1 MPRII
6 PIRDLKNT
14 AAISQMCNESTEPI
28 YVTKNGYGDMVL
40 MSMKAYEEKLMML
53 ELYEK
58 LAIAEEEVKN
68 GKTKDGVAAKAAG
81 KVPCIISRSLIVLTG
96 SFPIFLNTC
105 LFSFR
110 IQQRRPHLLRK
121 SYLCMKR

>member
-1 MPRII
+1 MPQII
-6 PIRDLKNT
+6 PIKDLKNT
-14 AAISQMCNESTEPI
+14 SEISDMCHKMEEPI

-68 GKTKDGVAAKAAG
+68 GKTKDGVAALQK
-81 KVPCIISRSLIVLTG
+81 
-96 SFPIFLNTC
+96 
-105 LFSFR
+105 
-110 IQQRRPHLLRK
+110 LREK
-121 SYLCMKR
+121 YHV

>member
-58 LAIAEEEVKN
+58 LAIAEEEVTN
-68 GKTKDGVAAKAAG
+68 GKTKDGVAALQK
-81 KVPCIISRSLIVLTG
+81 
-96 SFPIFLNTC
+96 
-105 LFSFR
+105 
-110 IQQRRPHLLRK
+110 LREK
-121 SYLCMKR
+121 YHV

>member
-68 GKTKDGVAAKAAG
+68 VKTKDGVAALQK
-81 KVPCIISRSLIVLTG
+81 
-96 SFPIFLNTC
+96 
-105 LFSFR
+105 
-110 IQQRRPHLLRK
+110 LREK
-121 SYLCMKR
+121 YHV

>member
-1 MPRII
+1 MPQII
-6 PIRDLKNT
+6 PITELKNT
-14 AAISQMCNESTEPI
+14 SELSDMCHKMEEPI

-68 GKTKDGVAAKAAG
+68 GKTKDGVAALQK
-81 KVPCIISRSLIVLTG
+81 
-96 SFPIFLNTC
+96 
-105 LFSFR
+105 
-110 IQQRRPHLLRK
+110 LREK
-121 SYLCMKR
+121 YHV

>member
-40 MSMKAYEEKLMML
+40 MSMKAYDEKLMML

-58 LAIAEEEVKN
+58 LAIAAEEVKN
-68 GKTKDGVAAKAAG
+68 GKTKDGVAALQK
-81 KVPCIISRSLIVLTG
+81 
-96 SFPIFLNTC
+96 
-105 LFSFR
+105 
-110 IQQRRPHLLRK
+110 LREK
-121 SYLCMKR
+121 YHV

>member
-58 LAIAEEEVKN
+58 LTIAEEEVKN
-68 GKTKDGVAAKAAG
+68 GKTKDGVAALQK
-81 KVPCIISRSLIVLTG
+81 
-96 SFPIFLNTC
+96 
-105 LFSFR
+105 
-110 IQQRRPHLLRK
+110 LREK
-121 SYLCMKR
+121 YHV

>member
-14 AAISQMCNESTEPI
+14 AAISQMCN
-28 YVTKNGYGDMVL
+28 MVL

-68 GKTKDGVAAKAAG
+68 GKTKDGVAALQK
-81 KVPCIISRSLIVLTG
+81 
-96 SFPIFLNTC
+96 
-105 LFSFR
+105 
-110 IQQRRPHLLRK
+110 LREK
-121 SYLCMKR
+121 YHV

>member
-68 GKTKDGVAAKAAG
+68 GKTNDGVAALQK
-81 KVPCIISRSLIVLTG
+81 
-96 SFPIFLNTC
+96 
-105 LFSFR
+105 
-110 IQQRRPHLLRK
+110 LREK
-121 SYLCMKR
+121 YHV